1 MVLRLARLAA
11 ILAAVLLPFA
21 LVSFAQGAT
30 RVAAGPQTTEPEVYE
45 DVNVTITDRKIVLS
59 DRRAE
64 RGEGVSLH
72 VKNTGTK
79 PHSFAFA
86 GRGALAL
93 GSAGLSTPVLKPGQS
108 YILSVFMDVRGAV
121 PYRST
126 VKADAGRI
134 GMRGVF
140 FVI

>member
-1 MVLRLARLAA
+1 MSLRLLSVVAV
-11 ILAAVLLPFA
+11 LAAVLVTLVPFA
-21 LVSFAQGAT
+21 HGAT

-72 VKNTGTK
+72 VKNTGKK

-93 GSAGLSTPVLKPGQS
+93 GSAGLSTPVLKPGQT
-108 YILSVFMDVRGAV
+108 YILSVYMDVRGAV

>member
-1 MVLRLARLAA
+1 MSLRLLSLVAV
-11 ILAAVLLPFA
+11 LAAVLVT
-21 LVSFAQGAT
+21 LVPFAQGAT
-30 RVAAGPQTTEPEVYE
+30 RVAEGPNTTEPEVYE

-72 VKNTGTK
+72 VKNTGKK

-93 GSAGLSTPVLKPGQS
+93 GSAGLSTPVLKPGQT
-108 YILSVFMDVRGAV
+108 YILSVYMDVRGAV

>member
-1 MVLRLARLAA
+1 MSFRVASSVAISAGVL
-11 ILAAVLLPFA
+11 IS
-21 LVSFAQGAT
+21 LVPFAQGAT
-30 RVAAGPQTTEPEVYE
+30 RVAAAPRTTEPEVYQ

-64 RGEGVSLH
+64 RGEGVTLH
-72 VKNTGTK
+72 VKNIGTK
-79 PHSFAFA
+79 PHSFGFA

-93 GSAGLSTPVLKPGQS
+93 GGGGLSTPALKPGQT
-108 YILSVFMDVRGAV
+108 YILSVYMDLRGAI

-126 VKADAGRI
+126 LKADASRI

-140 FVI
+140 FVV

>member
-11 ILAAVLLPFA
+11 VLAAAVVPFA

-30 RVAAGPQTTEPEVYE
+30 GVTAGPNTTEPEVYE

-72 VKNTGTK
+72 VKNTGK

-93 GSAGLSTPVLKPGQS
+93 GSAGLSTPVLKPGQT
-108 YILSVFMDVRGAV
+108 YILSVYMDVRGAV